1 MAPIHGGDMSLRR
14 PTVMLCLVAIV
25 AAATACSPGARY
37 GPTNT
42 RVAAGPPSA
51 RPTPTWKVLSE
62 AYFVAADRAGRDFNN
77 LYVQQRQFADTVQAQ
92 HLWCDSLAAIDTEFT
107 ERVEKIP
114 WTDDYRTEAD
124 AVLEK
129 TAAVLALLDKCTKAK
144 SLKTIHALQAKV
156 EEAYT
161 ERRKASER
169 LRKDLHLSTIP
180 LR

>member
-1 MAPIHGGDMSLRR
+1 MSQR
-14 PTVMLCLVAIV
+14 PFVLLCLVA
-25 AAATACSPGARY
+25 AMATACSPGARY
-37 GPTNT
+37 
-42 RVAAGPPSA
+42 VPPSSPRVVA
-51 RPTPTWKVLSE
+51 SPSALPTPTWKVLSE

-77 LYVQQRQFADTVQAQ
+77 LYVQQRQFADTVEAQ

-107 ERVEKIP
+107 ERVGRIP
-114 WTDDYRTEAD
+114 WTDDYRTQAD

-144 SLKTIHALQAKV
+144 SLKTIHALEAKV

-169 LRKDLHLSTIP
+169 LRKDLHLSTVP